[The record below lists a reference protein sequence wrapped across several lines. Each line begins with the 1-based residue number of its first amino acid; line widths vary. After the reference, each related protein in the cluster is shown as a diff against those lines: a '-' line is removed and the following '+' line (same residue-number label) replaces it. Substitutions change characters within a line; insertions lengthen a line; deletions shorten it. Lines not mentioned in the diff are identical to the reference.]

1 MRNQTMIVDLRD
13 RPLSSTAES
22 NDDVQ
27 VRTATR
33 SDIPEI
39 GRLYFTAY
47 EPGLVG
53 ETVEEA
59 IADIEASRNGDYGEF
74 WEEGSVVAELDGKIV
89 GVLLTVKQVPW
100 DQTPD
105 GPFIIELFVD
115 SDVRG
120 RGIARR
126 LMERGLDSM
135 ASQSA
140 KSVGLRVLADN
151 TRAQSFYRSVG
162 FTDWGANLEAHQITA
177 HIDRHSPAMDC
188 RILSPRRS
196 A

>member
-1 MRNQTMIVDLRD
+1 VRPNNERHDLAMVDILKIMRNQTMVIDLRD
-13 RPLSSTAES
+13 RLPSSTPES
-22 NDDVQ
+22 KDEVQ
-27 VRTATR
+27 MRTPTQ

-59 IADIEASRNGDYGEF
+59 IADIEASWNGDYGEF
-74 WEEGSVVAELDGKIV
+74 WEEGSVVAELGGKIV
-89 GVLLTVKQVPW
+89 GALLTVKQAPW

-115 SDVRG
+115 SDMRG

-140 KSVGLRVLADN
+140 KSVGLRVIADN

-162 FTDWGANLEAHQITA
+162 FTNWAPT
-177 HIDRHSPAMDC
+177 
-188 RILSPRRS
+188 
-196 A
+196 

>member
-1 MRNQTMIVDLRD
+1 MIVDLLD
-13 RPLSSTAES
+13 RPLSSSAES

-27 VRTATR
+27 VRTPTR

-39 GRLYFTAY
+39 GQLYFTAY

-53 ETVEEA
+53 ETAEEA
-59 IADIEASRNGDYGEF
+59 IADIEASWNSVYGEF

-89 GVLLTVKQVPW
+89 GALLTVKQAPW

-135 ASQSA
+135 ASQGA
-140 KSVGLRVLADN
+140 RSVGLRVLADSP
-151 TRAQSFYRSVG
+151 RAQSFYRSVG
-162 FTDWGANLEAHQITA
+162 FTDWAPT
-177 HIDRHSPAMDC
+177 
-188 RILSPRRS
+188 
-196 A
+196 